1 MRIPLS
7 ILDLAP
13 IAPGETAVFDV
24 VLRHS
29 GPVGTIRSELRWID

>member
-13 IAPGETAVFDV
+13 IGPGQTAGDSIAASV
-24 VLRHS
+24 
-29 GPVGTIRSELRWID
+29 ELARRAEEHG